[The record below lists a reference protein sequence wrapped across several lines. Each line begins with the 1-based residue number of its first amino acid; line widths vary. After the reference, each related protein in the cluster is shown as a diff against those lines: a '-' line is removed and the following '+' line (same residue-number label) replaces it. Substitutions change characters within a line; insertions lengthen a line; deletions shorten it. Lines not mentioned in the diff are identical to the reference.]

1 LDVRA
6 VTVANPK
13 SLAMDDLAALRLQGV
28 RVLAVLSGIAALV
41 IVLSTPFAGTGMVP
55 SILALAL
62 TVFPGVSALRG
73 AADALTRLVLGA
85 TLPLFCSVLLL
96 QWAGQAWMIDLH
108 MTFFVA
114 IAALTALADWRP
126 LVAAAVVTIL
136 HHWVLNFVAPVLV
149 FGLPS
154 EMGRVVLHAVVVF
167 LEVGVLA
174 HIALRLKALLFAR
187 AEAQAAAAEI
197 EAAAA
202 LEQDRR
208 AAEQADVVAAIA
220 DGLRR
225 LAAGDLGGRIAQAF
239 PPAFEPLRVDFNQT
253 LADLEVLVGHVARAS
268 GHIRAGT
275 GEIRNASE
283 ELAQRTETQAGVVER
298 ALHTISQLVDIAGDT
313 RERAESA
320 SSAIQRSSERMRAG
334 HGVVASATATMEKI
348 QQSSGEIGQIVS
360 LIDGIAFQTNLLALN
375 AGVEAAR
382 AGESGKGFAVVA
394 NEVRALAQRSADAAR
409 DIKTLISAST
419 ALVGEGVELVGQ
431 TGVVL
436 REVVDD
442 VAAFTGTV
450 DEITQ
455 GAGDTARK
463 LADLRDTFGS
473 LDSATQMNAT
483 MVEESHA
490 ALRTLAEETGVLVE
504 AVRRFASG
512 GQGLLPLDPVSLAGY
527 RDRPA
532 LVA

>member
-1 LDVRA
+1 
-6 VTVANPK
+6 
-13 SLAMDDLAALRLQGV
+13 MDDLASLRLQGV
-28 RVLAVLSGIAALV
+28 RVLAGLAWIAALV
-41 IVLSTPFAGTGMVP
+41 IAASTPFAGTGVVP
-55 SILALAL
+55 PVLALAL
-62 TVFPGVSALRG
+62 TVFPTVAALRG
-73 AADALTRLVLGA
+73 AADPLTRVVLGA
-85 TLPLFCSVLLL
+85 TLPLFCAVLLM
-96 QWAGQAWMIDLH
+96 QWAGQLWMIDLH

-114 IAALTALADWRP
+114 IATLTALADWRP
-126 LVAAAVVTIL
+126 LVAGAVVTIL

-149 FGLPS
+149 FGMAGDLT
-154 EMGRVVLHAVVVF
+154 RVGLHAVVVL
-167 LEVGVLA
+167 LEIGALA
-174 HIALRLKALLFAR
+174 QVSLRLKSLLLAR

-202 LEQDRR
+202 REHDRR
-208 AAEQADVVAAIA
+208 AAEQAAVVTAIA

-225 LAAGDLGGRIAQAF
+225 LAAGDLGGRIGQPF
-239 PPAFEPLRVDFNQT
+239 PTAFEPLRVDFNQT
-253 LADLEVLVGHVARAS
+253 LLDLEVLVSHVARAS

-283 ELAQRTETQAGVVER
+283 DLAQRTETQAGVVER
-298 ALHTISQLVDIAGDT
+298 ALQTISQLVGIAGET
-313 RERAESA
+313 RARAESA
-320 SSAIQRSSERMRAG
+320 SSAILRSSERMRAG
-334 HGVVASATATMEKI
+334 HDVVASATATMEKI

-382 AGESGKGFAVVA
+382 AGEAGKGFAVVA

-419 ALVGEGVELVGQ
+419 ALVGEGVAQVGQ

-436 REVVDD
+436 RDVVDD

-450 DEITQ
+450 DEITH

-463 LADLRDTFGS
+463 LAELRDTFGS

-490 ALRTLAEETGVLVE
+490 ALRSLAEETGILVE
-504 AVRRFASG
+504 AVRRFTG
-512 GQGLLPLDPVSLAGY
+512 GATDGSVARLA
-527 RDRPA
+527 A
-532 LVA
+532 